1 MRLIGPLF
9 IVFFYLILSVHIYAH
24 FAVVLFVLKKRLG
37 VIFGLLWVAI
47 GASLFYNIVYN
58 QIFAMLVKAGG
69 PKDLKVSFIKLKN
82 LESRTT
88 QKRYQAERG

>member
-69 PKDLKVSFIKLKN
+69 PKDLKVGSFKLKN
-82 LESRTT
+82 LESGTT

>member
-9 IVFFYLILSVHIYAH
+9 IVFFYLMLSVHIYAH

-58 QIFAMLVKAGG
+58 QIFAMIVKPGG
-69 PKDLKVSFIKLKN
+69 PKDLKVNSSWLKHI
-82 LESRTT
+82 ESRTT
-88 QKRYQAERG
+88 QKRYQIERG